1 MTEENQ
7 KDPISSRINILKM
20 HLPVP
25 KHDVLVIILKKSEQC
40 FHFDAYTKLLILPL
54 SNSILTSN
62 KNIKCYVTTK

>member
-25 KHDVLVIILKKSEQC
+25 KHDVLVIILKKSDQC
-40 FHFDAYTKLLILPL
+40 FHFDA
-54 SNSILTSN
+54 
-62 KNIKCYVTTK
+62 